1 MANGSAAEG
10 KLPAE
15 AEVETIGPLVFETNP
30 AYPYPFPVPKAPH
43 FWMAEKT
50 GGLANA
56 VEVYLRG
63 DPLSPTDFVALR
75 LYLQQYLERA
85 VMTGEADRKLLIAR
99 LPKLQTIREL
109 ERFVD
114 LIAEAGIE
122 PF

>member
-1 MANGSAAEG
+1 M
-10 KLPAE
+10 LPTIPASE
-15 AEVETIGPLVFETNP
+15 SDLTKEVETIGDLVFETNP

-43 FWMAEKT
+43 FWMAEQT
-50 GGLANA
+50 GSLANA

-63 DPLSPTDFVALR
+63 EHLSPTEFAALR

-85 VMTGEADRKLLIAR
+85 VMTGEADRKRLIGS

-114 LIAEAGIE
+114 LIAESGIE

>member
-1 MANGSAAEG
+1 MSNISAAES
-10 KLPAE
+10 KLPT
-15 AEVETIGPLVFETNP
+15 EVETIGSLVFETDP

-50 GGLANA
+50 GSLANA
-56 VEVYLRG
+56 VEIYLRG
-63 DPLSPTDFVALR
+63 EDLSPADFVALR

-85 VMTGEADRKLLIAR
+85 VMTGETDRKRLIER

-114 LIAEAGIE
+114 LIAESGIE